1 VEALINAFDRYPLV
15 ALGEVHWSQT
25 EHEFV
30 YSLIKHPDF
39 ANKVNDIVVEFGN
52 ALYQPIMDRYIAG
65 ETVARTELRQVWRNT
80 TQVAMMLDA
89 PIYERFFATVRAV
102 NQTLPKQKQLRVL
115 LGDPPID
122 WNAIKSSADFRPAMF
137 QRDAHCVSVIE
148 KEALSKGRKALLF
161 NGGQH
166 LIRQR
171 PMMPNI
177 TIEVEKRHPGMVF
190 VVMPHLGFGERNEEL
205 EKRLE
210 SWPKPGVALVKTPGW
225 ETLILVWLTH
235 RQR

>member
-1 VEALINAFDRYPLV
+1 MYKRVAKVLSIVLIAGGGIIPADISGQSRLDTPKPTNAVEALINAFDRYPLV

-25 EHEFV
+25 EHELV
-30 YSLIKHPDF
+30 YSLIKHPAF

-115 LGDPPID
+115 
-122 WNAIKSSADFRPAMF
+122 
-137 QRDAHCVSVIE
+137 
-148 KEALSKGRKALLF
+148 
-161 NGGQH
+161 
-166 LIRQR
+166 
-171 PMMPNI
+171 
-177 TIEVEKRHPGMVF
+177 
-190 VVMPHLGFGERNEEL
+190 
-205 EKRLE
+205 
-210 SWPKPGVALVKTPGW
+210 
-225 ETLILVWLTH
+225 
-235 RQR
+235 